1 MNIVP
6 IPAFSDNY
14 IWMLERDGRAAVVD
28 PGDANPVLAALEA
41 LGVALDTIIITH
53 HHFDHTGGVK
63 ALKAETNCRVI
74 GPNNPKIEGVD
85 QPLIDGDAAHVLG
98 YSFAVLEVPG
108 HTLDHIALYCEDE
121 SVLFCG
127 DTLFVGGCGRVF
139 EGTFPMMQ
147 SSLSKLAALP
157 PETAVYC
164 THEYTL
170 ANLAFAR
177 KVEPNNEDLLAH
189 INECERMRA
198 KAVPTVPSTIGRE
211 LEINPFLRWDSPG
224 IIAQL
229 NQEGRFEGGSP
240 AEIFGAVRAWKDEG

>member
-14 IWMLERDGRAAVVD
+14 IWMIEREGRVAVVD
-28 PGDANPVLAALEA
+28 PGDANPVLAVLTER
-41 LGVALDTIIITH
+41 GVTLDTIIITH

-63 ALKAETNCRVI
+63 ALKAATNCRVV
-74 GPNNPKIEGVD
+74 GPDNPKIEGIDEV
-85 QPLIDGDAAHVLG
+85 LVDGDVARVLG
-98 YSFAVLEVPG
+98 YDLAVLEVPG
-108 HTLDHIALYCEDE
+108 HTLDHIALHCSGE

-147 SSLSKLAALP
+147 ASLAKLAGLP

-170 ANLAFAR
+170 ANLAFAK
-177 KVEPNNEDLLAH
+177 KVEPTNADLLAH
-189 INECERMRA
+189 IETCEQRRGDDL
-198 KAVPTVPSTIGRE
+198 PTVPSTIEQE
-211 LEINPFLRWDSPG
+211 LRINPFLRWRSSA
-224 IIAQL
+224 IASQL
-229 NQEGRFEGGSP
+229 KQEGRHRGDSP
-240 AEIFGAVRAWKDEG
+240 SDIFGAVRGWKDEG

>member
-14 IWMLERDGRAAVVD
+14 IWMLARDGRAAVVD
-28 PGDANPVLAALEA
+28 PGDANPVLTALEERG
-41 LGVALDTIIITH
+41 LTLETIIITH

-63 ALKAETNCRVI
+63 ALKAQTNCRVI
-74 GPNNPKIEGVD
+74 GPNNPKIEGID
-85 QPLIDGDAAHVLG
+85 QTLVDGDLTHVLG
-98 YSFAVLEVPG
+98 YAFDVLEVPG
-108 HTLDHIALYCEDE
+108 HTLDHIALHCDAE

-147 SSLSKLAALP
+147 MSLEKLASLP
-157 PETAVYC
+157 ADTAVYC

-177 KVEPNNEDLLAH
+177 MVDPANADLVAH
-189 INECERMRA
+189 IDACEAKRA
-198 KAVPTVPSTIGRE
+198 MGEPTVPSTISRE
-211 LEINPFLRWDSPG
+211 LAINPFLRWS
-224 IIAQL
+224 
-229 NQEGRFEGGSP
+229 SP
-240 AEIFGAVRAWKDEG
+240 AVIEQLKQYQRFKGDTPADVFGAIRAWKDEG

>member
-14 IWMLERDGRAAVVD
+14 IWMLEVDGRGAVVD
-28 PGDANPVLAALEA
+28 PGDANPVLAILKER
-41 LGVALDTIIITH
+41 GVTLDTIIITH

-74 GPNNPKIEGVD
+74 GPDNPKIEAIDEKLV
-85 QPLIDGDAAHVLG
+85 DGDVAHVLG
-98 YSFAVLEVPG
+98 YDFTVLEVPG
-108 HTLDHIALYCEDE
+108 HTLDHIALHCVGE

-147 SSLSKLAALP
+147 SSLAKLAALP

-177 KVEPNNEDLLAH
+177 RVEPNNEHLLAH
-189 INECERMRA
+189 IGACEQMRA
-198 KAVPTVPSTIGRE
+198 EGLPTVPSTIGQE
-211 LEINPFLRWDSPG
+211 LRINPFLRWQSPAIIGQLKQVGRHAGDSPPDVF
-224 IIAQL
+224 A
-229 NQEGRFEGGSP
+229 
-240 AEIFGAVRAWKDEG
+240 AVRGWKDEG

>member
-28 PGDANPVLAALEA
+28 PGDANPMLAALEEF
-41 LGVALDTIIITH
+41 GVALDTIIITH

-63 ALKAETNCRVI
+63 ALKSETNCRVI

-85 QPLIDGDAAHVLG
+85 QPLIDGDAARVLG
-98 YSFAVLEVPG
+98 YNFAVLEVPG

-147 SSLSKLAALP
+147 RSLSKLAALP

-189 INECERMRA
+189 ATECERMRA
-198 KAVPTVPSTIGRE
+198 LAVPTVPSTIGRE
-211 LEINPFLRWDSPG
+211 LEINPFLRWDSPAV
-224 IIAQL
+224 IAQL
-229 NQEGRFEGGSP
+229 NHEGRFEGGSP
-240 AEIFGAVRAWKDEG
+240 AEVFGAVRAWKDEG

>member
-14 IWMLERDGRAAVVD
+14 IWMLEDNECVAVVD
-28 PGDANPVLAALEA
+28 PGDANPVLAVLEQR
-41 LGVALDTIIITH
+41 GFTLDTIIITH

-63 ALKAETNCRVI
+63 TLKAETGCRVI
-74 GPNNPKIEGVD
+74 GPNNPKIDGIDEKLV
-85 QPLIDGDAAHVLG
+85 DGDVAHVLG
-98 YSFAVLEVPG
+98 YDFAVLEVPG
-108 HTLDHIALYCEDE
+108 HTLDHIALYCGDE

-147 SSLSKLAALP
+147 RSLAKLAALP
-157 PETAVYC
+157 PATAVYC

-177 KVEPNNEDLLAH
+177 KVEPDNADLRIH
-189 INECERMRA
+189 TEMCHQRRA
-198 KAVPTVPSTIGRE
+198 DDLPTVPSTIEKE
-211 LEINPFLRWDSPG
+211 LQINPFLRW
-224 IIAQL
+224 Q
-229 NQEGRFEGGSP
+229 SP
-240 AEIFGAVRAWKDEG
+240 AIISQLKQQGRHTSDSAPEVIAAVRGWKDEG